1 AEVPFAGRPDE
12 IGEMAAAVAVFK
24 ANGLAVKRLNAQE
37 AAMRAKSDD
46 LQSSMSVVVAAAA
59 AGDFGHRISK
69 DYEDDNLNQFA
80 GNINTL
86 LSSVDAGI
94 GETRRVVASLAE

>member
-1 AEVPFAGRPDE
+1 
-12 IGEMAAAVAVFK
+12 
-24 ANGLAVKRLNAQE
+24 
-37 AAMRAKSDD
+37 
-46 LQSSMSVVVAAAA
+46 SMSVVVAAAA
-59 AGDFGHRISK
+59 AGDFGHRISM

-94 GETRRVVASLAE
+94 GETRRVVASLDEGDLTQTMSGNFQGAFAELQQN